1 MLCEYIAKG
10 KTIEDAVANGLE
22 KIGLERDDVSIEV
35 LETPEKGFF
44 GIGASPAVV
53 KLSYEGIAPVITEE
67 KKEEPKP
74 EKKAEKKA
82 EKAEKKAEKAEKKV
96 SKSKNGFKKAENSV
110 EFVTDVIK
118 LMGYGDL
125 SIETAVGENGL
136 DITVSGDDA
145 GSLIGHR
152 GETLNAL
159 QYLVSLFENKEN
171 EDYSKINLDILGYRE
186 KRKATLEK
194 LARRMAITAVKSH
207 RNIYLDP
214 MPNYERKIIHA
225 ALQDFNGVSTYS
237 TGVEPARKVVI
248 AYNGNKGRHHGKK
261 GGYGGYKNS
270 GFNAENAE
278 KPADKE

>member
-10 KTIEDAVANGLE
+10 KTIDDAVANGLE

-53 KLSYEGIAPVITEE
+53 KLSYEGIAPVITDEPE
-67 KKEEPKP
+67 VEQKADKKADKAD
-74 EKKAEKKA
+74 KKAEKKA
-82 EKAEKKAEKAEKKV
+82 EKAEKKA
-96 SKSKNGFKKAENSV
+96 SKNKKGFKKAESST
-110 EFVTDVIK
+110 EFVSEVIK
-118 LMGYGDL
+118 LMGYEDL
-125 SIETAVGENGL
+125 DIEASESENGL
-136 DITVSGDDA
+136 DVTVSGEEA

-159 QYLVSLFENKEN
+159 QYLVSLFENREN

-186 KRKATLEK
+186 KRKVTLEK

-248 AYNGNKGRHHGKK
+248 AYNGGKGGKHHGKRGN
-261 GGYGGYKNS
+261 GGYRHS
-270 GFNAENAE
+270 GINAQGDAE
-278 KPADKE
+278 VKE

>member
-10 KTIEDAVANGLE
+10 KTIDDAVANGLE

-67 KKEEPKP
+67 PEVEQKVDKKADKAD
-74 EKKAEKKA
+74 KKAEKKA
-82 EKAEKKAEKAEKKV
+82 EKAEKKA
-96 SKSKNGFKKAENSV
+96 SKNKKGFKKAESST
-110 EFVTDVIK
+110 EFVSEVIK
-118 LMGYGDL
+118 LMGYEDL
-125 SIETAVGENGL
+125 DIEASESENGL
-136 DITVSGDDA
+136 DVTVSGEEA

-159 QYLVSLFENKEN
+159 QYLVSLFENREN

-186 KRKATLEK
+186 KRKVTLEK

-248 AYNGNKGRHHGKK
+248 AYSGGKGGKHHGKRGN
-261 GGYGGYKNS
+261 GGYRHS
-270 GFNAENAE
+270 GINAQGDAE
-278 KPADKE
+278 VKE

>member
-10 KTIEDAVANGLE
+10 KTIEEAVANGLE

-53 KLSYEGIAPVITEE
+53 KLSYDGIAPVIPEAPAAPE
-67 KKEEPKP
+67 KV

-82 EKAEKKAEKAEKKV
+82 EKAEKKAEKADKK
-96 SKSKNGFKKAENSV
+96 SPKNKKEFKKAESSV
-110 EFVTDVIK
+110 EFISDVIK
-118 LMGYGDL
+118 LMGYDEL
-125 SIETAVGENGL
+125 NVESAVSEEGL
-136 DITVSGDDA
+136 DITVGGDEA
-145 GSLIGHR
+145 GALIGHR

-186 KRKATLEK
+186 KRKVTLEK

-248 AYNGNKGRHHGKK
+248 AYNGNKGKHHGKK
-261 GGYGGYKNS
+261 GGHGGYKNNGS
-270 GFNAENAE
+270 KAESAEN
-278 KPADKE
+278 PANE